1 MSKKLLDL
9 SVKDYLAKFAAKNI
23 PSGDFGIETEIEGE
37 ALPEGDTTYWLGKPE
52 GSLRGGFEYFNR
64 QPVAIKALPQALEE
78 YSGIIRNIKKPSPS
92 IRCSTHIHV
101 NVGNLTLREVYNV
114 LGFYFLVEELLV
126 RTQGPL
132 RMGNLFCLRMSDAEG
147 TSDGIQESIRTQMFF
162 SYFNQNAYKYGAVN
176 LAAVTKFGSLEF
188 RFFRPLLDT
197 NKLSG
202 WCHILYNMVH
212 GAKIVPLQKMLDI
225 LIESGPK
232 QFLSLVWDLQQIEE
246 LTHQMPQWELQ
257 ELLFTNFDHVA
268 KIAYLLDNVKY
279 EKFSQ
284 FNKKQDSDQL
294 YSMGDWVEAG
304 LM

>member
-9 SVKDYLAKFAAKNI
+9 SVKDYLEKYQGKSL

-37 ALPEGDTTYWLGKPE
+37 QLPAELNMAYWLGKPE

-64 QPVAIKALPQALEE
+64 KPVAIAKLPEAMKE
-78 YSGIIRNIKKPSPS
+78 YKDIISSIKNPSPS

-101 NVGNLTLREVYNV
+101 NVGSLTLRQVYNV
-114 LGFYFLVEELLV
+114 LGYYFLVEELLV

-147 TSDGIQESIRTQMFF
+147 MSDGIQESIRSQMFLG
-162 SYFNQNAYKYGAVN
+162 YFHQNAYKYGAIN
-176 LAAVTKFGSLEF
+176 LAAVVKFGSLEF
-188 RFFRPLLDT
+188 RFFRPLLETDKLT
-197 NKLSG
+197 N
-202 WCHILYNMVH
+202 WCHMLYNMVH
-212 GAKIVPLQKMLDI
+212 GAKTIPLQKMLNL

-232 QFLSLVWDLQQIEE
+232 QFLSLVWDLLQIDE
-246 LTHQMPQWELQ
+246 LTHQIPQWELQ
-257 ELLFTNFDHVA
+257 ELLFTNYDHVA

-279 EKFSQ
+279 EKFPQ
-284 FNKKQDSDQL
+284 FKKQEADQL
-294 YSMGDWVEAG
+294 YSMSDWVDAG